1 MHRPWS
7 LVLAFDRHYVLPAAV
22 CLRSIDAH
30 VEDPPADVYIVA
42 EELLPQDAALLAG
55 QVAKAPV
62 TVIPATSPLTT
73 FGAHA
78 DAAHATTAQFL
89 KCLAPK
95 LLRGAQDRLVY
106 IDADTLVLGDLGR
119 LAQTDFGGNIAGFV
133 PDRFVTSNAID
144 PGDHPYFNAG
154 LFVTDRSA
162 WNANRITEDILATI
176 TAHADR
182 LAYGDQDALNK
193 ALRGAIH
200 PLAGRWN
207 YMLSEREKVDP
218 QRHIS
223 RRVED
228 VSILHFCGPVKPWR
242 TRLGHPYLRDL
253 YDTYLTAVGPA
264 P

>member
-1 MHRPWS
+1 MYRQWS

-22 CLRSIDAH
+22 CLRSIDTHAEH
-30 VEDPPADVYIVA
+30 PPAEVYIVA
-42 EELLPQDAALLAG
+42 EDVSPADAALLAR
-55 QVAKAPV
+55 QVVKAPV
-62 TVIPATSPLTT
+62 TVVPAASPLTS

-78 DAAHATTAQFL
+78 DAAHATPAQFL

-95 LLRGAQDRLVY
+95 LLQGAEDRLVY
-106 IDADTLVLGDLGR
+106 IDADTLVLDDLGQ
-119 LAQTDFGGNIAGFV
+119 LAQTDLGGNIAGFV
-133 PDRFVTSNAID
+133 PDRFVTSNVID
-144 PGDHPYFNAG
+144 PGEHPYYNAG

-176 TAHADR
+176 TEHADR

-193 ALRGAIH
+193 SLRGAVQ

-218 QRHIS
+218 GRHIS
-223 RRVED
+223 RRVDD

-242 TRLGHPYLRDL
+242 TRLGHPYLRKL
-253 YDTYLTAVGPA
+253 YDTYLTAVGPV